1 MMVGVGCGEGD
12 DGGEHEE
19 AMEECCGVAAAS
31 AEGGGGGD
39 LSESAS
45 CLSDTTSCGVIE
57 HTIGVSVTSSST
69 AAR

>member
-12 DGGEHEE
+12 DGGEREE
-19 AMEECCGVAAAS
+19 AMEECCGVAAM

>member
-1 MMVGVGCGEGD
+1 MVGVGCGEGD
-12 DGGEHEE
+12 DGGERETVF
-19 AMEECCGVAAAS
+19 ECCGVAAAS

>member
-12 DGGEHEE
+12 EGGERETVF
-19 AMEECCGVAAAS
+19 ECCGVAAM